1 MFKTKAMKD
10 IVLIDFGNSK
20 ILENATEKNT

>member
-1 MFKTKAMKD
+1 MFKTKKMKD

-20 ILENATEKNT
+20 ILTDATEKNT